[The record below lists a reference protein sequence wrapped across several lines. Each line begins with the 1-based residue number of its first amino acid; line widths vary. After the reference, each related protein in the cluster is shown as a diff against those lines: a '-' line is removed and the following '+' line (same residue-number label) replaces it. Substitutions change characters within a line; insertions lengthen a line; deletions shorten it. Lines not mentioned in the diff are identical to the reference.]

1 MTETEF
7 VDVSLADARFEN
19 VDVVRGMF
27 WKVRMRG
34 VWVGEVEIDGAIEGL
49 RINGIDVGPLVEAE
63 LDRKYPQRALMRPT
77 DVAGFREA
85 WTVLE
90 SLWAGTVERARA
102 LPPELLHERVDDEWS
117 FIETLRHLLFATDIW
132 VSRAVLGEPR
142 PWHALALPFTEMP
155 PDPEVPRDHEARPSL
170 DEVLALRAERYRTVR
185 QVLDGLTHE
194 RLEARTTPVEGP
206 GYPPADSYPVAKCLR
221 TVLNEEWEHRLF
233 AERDLTTLESRA

>member
-1 MTETEF
+1 
-7 VDVSLADARFEN
+7 
-19 VDVVRGMF
+19 
-27 WKVRMRG
+27 
-34 VWVGEVEIDGAIEGL
+34 
-49 RINGIDVGPLVEAE
+49 
-63 LDRKYPQRALMRPT
+63 
-77 DVAGFREA
+77 
-85 WTVLE
+85 
-90 SLWAGTVERARA
+90 LWAGTVERARA